1 VNSSVI
7 QIACLTLLLATAG
20 NAGASDFSPIHGF
33 WSIAKE
39 NCKGTDIY
47 WQIKA
52 SGASRIE
59 ELCEVVSATRKGD
72 RFTLKQQCA
81 VEGTESRR
89 TDTFK
94 LLSSGQLE
102 NGRIR
107 YKRCPDPFNGGT

>member
-1 VNSSVI
+1 VKAIII
-7 QIACLTLLLATAG
+7 QSACLAVIFASAG
-20 NAGASDFSPIHGF
+20 NAGAADFSPIHGF

-39 NCKGTDIY
+39 DCKGSDIF

-52 SGASRIE
+52 SGASRME
-59 ELCEVVSATRKGD
+59 ESCEVVSANRKGD
-72 RFTLKQQCA
+72 RFILKQQCA
-81 VEGTESRR
+81 VEGMESRR

-107 YKRCPDPFNGGT
+107 YKRCPDPYNGGT